1 MCIIAPSLL
10 EADYGHLETELIKM
24 KKGGADY
31 VHIDVMDGCFVP
43 NLSFGMKMIKG
54 LRDSADTVFDV
65 HMMVMNPERFI
76 PKMADAGADVISVH
90 FEACENIIE
99 TLDEIH
105 ACGCKAGIVLNPETD
120 FHLLTREILDR
131 VEVVQ
136 VMTVAPGIE
145 GQEFRTDMLAKI
157 NLIRNRL
164 REMNYKIDIE
174 VDGGINF
181 ENVQSVVNAGASI
194 VVSGKALFTGNL
206 EENIQRMKQLAEDV
220 EGNI

>member
-10 EADYGHLETELIKM
+10 EADYGHLETELKKM

-54 LRDSADTVFDV
+54 LRDSVDTVFDV

-76 PKMADAGADVISVH
+76 HRMADAGADVISVH
-90 FEACENIIE
+90 LEACENIIE

-105 ACGCKAGIVLNPETD
+105 ACGRKAGIVLNPETD
-120 FHLLTREILDR
+120 FSLLTREILDR
-131 VEVVQ
+131 VEVIQ

-145 GQEFRTDMLAKI
+145 GQEFRTDMLVKI

>member
-10 EADYGHLETELIKM
+10 EADYGHLETELKKM

-54 LRDSADTVFDV
+54 LRDSVDTVFDV

-76 PKMADAGADVISVH
+76 HRMADAGADVISVH
-90 FEACENIIE
+90 LEACENIIE

-105 ACGCKAGIVLNPETD
+105 ACGRKAGIVLNPETD
-120 FHLLTREILDR
+120 FSLLTRGILDR
-131 VEVVQ
+131 VEVIQ

-145 GQEFRTDMLAKI
+145 GQEFRNDMIAKI